1 MPKGEIVVIII
12 DGKIRVCNDGKTR
25 TTKAREEK
33 RQ

>member
-1 MPKGEIVVIII
+1 MAGVIVI
-12 DGKIRVCNDGKTR
+12 DGKIRVCNDGKTG